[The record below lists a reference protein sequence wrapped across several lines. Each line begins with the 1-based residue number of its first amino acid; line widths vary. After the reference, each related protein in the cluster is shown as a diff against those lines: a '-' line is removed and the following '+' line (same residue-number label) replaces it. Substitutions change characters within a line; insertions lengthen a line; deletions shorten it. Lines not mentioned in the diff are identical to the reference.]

1 MKKKVI
7 GLMIVFGVLAL
18 AVAFFAYER
27 ANWGTQADNVLNM
40 VASSVTGDSN
50 ANVKAFGKGKDNS
63 LTGEA
68 GAAAGDK
75 GNQVQWGGGK

>member
-27 ANWGTQADNVLNM
+27 ANWGTQADNVINM
-40 VASSVTGDSN
+40 VASSVTGDSS
-50 ANVKAFGKGKDNS
+50 ANVKAFGKGTDAK
-63 LTGEA
+63 LEGEA
-68 GAAAGDK
+68 GKASGDT
-75 GNQVQWGGGK
+75 GNKVQWGK

>member
-7 GLMIVFGVLAL
+7 GLMVVFGVLAL

-27 ANWGTQADNVLNM
+27 ANWGTQADNVINM

-50 ANVKAFGKGKDNS
+50 ASVKAFGQGKDNS
-63 LTGEA
+63 LKGTAGE
-68 GAAAGDK
+68 GSGDADI
-75 GNQVQWGGGK
+75 QWGK